1 MHYAV
6 PTIFHEAGL
15 LRMLYNDWNA
25 LSLPRPVAAMLA
37 RAPRADLRRLAQRR
51 PVGVPHDKNETCPGV
66 AIKLHYNRMR
76 ASDLQAVVKAD
87 IAATQELAKHAL
99 SHGLGAGGACFTY
112 DRAGLEVM
120 LPVKERGGVAIM
132 EQTVAPAQ
140 LLISTL
146 AEEKPG
152 FGGAEAE
159 AWQMLSERE
168 RREWT
173 LADLIL
179 CGSSFVRDAV
189 IAEGAEPTRCTVV
202 PYGVDA
208 ARYSGRIRDYRG
220 DRPLRLL
227 CVGEVGIRKGS
238 RYLIEAARA
247 LEGRVQVAFV
257 GTVRNDEIDP
267 RAAPAN
273 VQFVGKVA
281 RDAVREWYEWAD
293 LFVLP
298 SLFEGSATVT
308 YEAMASGLP
317 VICTEQTGSVVEHG
331 ETGLIVPA
339 RSSDALVEALVGLD
353 RDVLHRWSRSVL
365 TGSRRW
371 DATCYGTELVGAA
384 RRVL

>member
-1 MHYAV
+1 M
-6 PTIFHEAGL
+6 
-15 LRMLYNDWNA
+15 
-25 LSLPRPVAAMLA
+25 
-37 RAPRADLRRLAQRR
+37 
-51 PVGVPHDKNETCPGV
+51 
-66 AIKLHYNRMR
+66 
-76 ASDLQAVVKAD
+76 
-87 IAATQELAKHAL
+87 
-99 SHGLGAGGACFTY
+99 
-112 DRAGLEVM
+112 
-120 LPVKERGGVAIM
+120 
-132 EQTVAPAQ
+132 
-140 LLISTL
+140 
-146 AEEKPG
+146 
-152 FGGAEAE
+152 
-159 AWQMLSERE
+159 
-168 RREWT
+168 
-173 LADLIL
+173 
-179 CGSSFVRDAV
+179 
-189 IAEGAEPTRCTVV
+189 
-202 PYGVDA
+202 
-208 ARYSGRIRDYRG
+208 
-220 DRPLRLL
+220 
-227 CVGEVGIRKGS
+227 
-238 RYLIEAARA
+238 
-247 LEGRVQVAFV
+247 
-257 GTVRNDEIDP
+257 RNDEIDP